1 MYTAGPHNMEGT
13 AVQMAPG
20 LAASDFL
27 EIAGFPVML
36 AGPGMLDGSAAL
48 AVTLV
53 DRERHVPY

>member
-1 MYTAGPHNMEGT
+1 MEEN

-27 EIAGFPVML
+27 EIAGFLVML

-48 AVTLV
+48 AITLV
-53 DRERHVPY
+53 DGKRHSPCW